1 MRPKMVIITPTY
13 NRINTLPRLYE
24 SLKSQKDKNFE
35 WLIIDD
41 GSTDGTNFYI
51 ERIIKENIIQIKY
64 LFQKNGGKSRAL
76 NLGFSS
82 VNDTAIFVVV
92 DSDDLLHP
100 IATETIF
107 KYMDRYSNN
116 DEVGAFFFHYET
128 NKGKIINSKGKAIEQ
143 DYLMTRYQYNN
154 KFKPNDGC
162 ICYLSKVV
170 SKYKYPEFE
179 GEKYVGPTVLQMEM
193 ANEFKI
199 IFSPEIIGI
208 AEYQKDGLTQSGRKL
223 RFKSPMGMIC
233 YAKLMVNPKS
243 NIFTQIKYAI
253 SIWPYAKIANKSF
266 VDIVKMVGRPILLL
280 ASYVPGQLL
289 AIYWNRISKKI

>member
-1 MRPKMVIITPTY
+1 MRKKMVIITPTY
-13 NRINTLPRLYE
+13 NRMNTLPRLYE
-24 SLKSQKDKNFE
+24 SLKSQNDKNFE

-41 GSTDGTNFYI
+41 GSIDGTNLYV

-82 VNDTAIFVVV
+82 VNDTTIFVVV

-107 KYMDRYSNN
+107 KYMDRYSDN

-143 DYLMTRYQYNN
+143 DHLMTRYQYNN
-154 KFKPNDGC
+154 KFKSNDGC

-170 SKYKYPEFE
+170 SKYKYPEFD

-193 ANEFKI
+193 ADEYKI
-199 IFSPEIIGI
+199 VFSPTVIGV
-208 AEYQKDGLTQSGRKL
+208 AEYLEGGLTGKGRLL
-223 RFKSPMGMIC
+223 RLRNPMGMIY
-233 YAKLMVNPKS
+233 YAKLMMSPKS
-243 NIFTQIKYAI
+243 SVFTQIKYAI
-253 SIWPYAKIANKSF
+253 SIWPYANIANKSF
-266 VDIVKMVGRPILLL
+266 IDIVKMVGRPVILLVT
-280 ASYVPGQLL
+280 YIPGQILS
-289 AIYWNRISKKI
+289 IYWNRKTSDS